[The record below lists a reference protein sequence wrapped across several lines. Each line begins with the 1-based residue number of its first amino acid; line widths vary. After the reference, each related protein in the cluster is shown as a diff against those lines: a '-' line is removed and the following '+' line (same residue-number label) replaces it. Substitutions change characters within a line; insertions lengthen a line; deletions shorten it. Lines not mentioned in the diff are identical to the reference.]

1 MKNVCADDNEENG
14 LRVLLDH
21 NPLAPSNAVPT
32 DFDEASDSR
41 LAWLTPHTVALPPEV
56 TAFRLRFDLPQAA
69 LIRIHVS
76 ADERYQLFVDGQC
89 EGRGPERGSDRAWFY
104 ETYDVE
110 LSVGQHTF
118 VAIVWRLGDIGPE
131 AQIGLATGFML
142 EAEGPFGDMVSTRS
156 AAWETKQVSGVT
168 FKLPKFSSVNPAWFV
183 EPIQTTDGVVYPWGI
198 EMGEGDGWETPT
210 VRHEDIL
217 APFGL
222 QALHVLHPASLP
234 AQLAVPRVGGQVR
247 YVSDGTWSHVEMV
260 PVVPGTHLVSEE
272 ATWQALID
280 GTAPLVVPP
289 HKCRQVII
297 DLDDYVCA
305 YPQIQLSGGK
315 GSELTIGWAEALYID
330 YSSHTKGQR
339 DEVEGRTFVALCRD
353 IIKSDGGIHR
363 RFEPLWWRAGRY
375 VELLIKTDDD
385 PLTID
390 SFCLLETRYPL
401 EMQSSFSSSDERLDV
416 IIPATLRGLQMCA
429 HETFMDCPYYE
440 QLMYVGDSRL
450 ESLTTY
456 VISTDDRLPRK
467 SVKMFGLSRLPDGLT
482 QARYPSR
489 NIQVI
494 PPFSLWWVGM
504 VYDYA
509 LWRGDRAFVAEL
521 LPGMRATLD
530 AFLAHV
536 HPDNLLKAPVG
547 WNFSDWVADWSL
559 GVPRDGVD
567 GFSGLLN
574 WHLVYTLGLAV
585 RLEEWAGDSYLAK
598 RWQSWREMIT
608 RAISSAFWDE
618 QRGLFA
624 DDLEYQHFSEHTQ
637 CLALLSGALTSE
649 QKMSVAE
656 NLLLDTS
663 LTRTT
668 IYFTH
673 YLFETLRLLEQ
684 PAAFFSRM
692 GLWFDLPVQGFK
704 TTPEQPEPS
713 RSDCH
718 GWGAHP
724 LYHYF
729 ASLLGIRP
737 ASFGFESV
745 EIAPMPGHLLNL
757 SGEMVHPLG
766 KIEANF
772 HFENIH
778 VRGNIS
784 LPSGLAG
791 VFRFAGKK
799 LDLQSGLQR
808 VEF

>member
-1 MKNVCADDNEENG
+1 M
-14 LRVLLDH
+14 RVLLNN
-21 NPLAPSNAVPT
+21 NPLRPSSTPPNDLEEALRSRPAWIAP
-32 DFDEASDSR
+32 
-41 LAWLTPHTVALPPEV
+41 LTVLHPPQV
-56 TAFRLRFDLPQAA
+56 IAYRLRFDLPQAA

-142 EAEGPFGDMVSTRS
+142 EAEDPFQNMLSTRS

-183 EPIQTTDGVVYPWGI
+183 EPIQTTDGVAYPWGI

-247 YVSDGTWSHVEMV
+247 HVSDGTWSHVEMV
-260 PVVPGTHLVSEE
+260 PVVPGTHLESEE
-272 ATWQALID
+272 ATWQTLLD
-280 GTAPLVVPP
+280 GIAPLVVPP

-305 YPQIQLSGGK
+305 YPQIELSGGK

-416 IIPATLRGLQMCA
+416 VIPAALRGLQMCA

-489 NIQVI
+489 DIQVI

-536 HPDNLLKAPVG
+536 QPDNLLKAPVG

-585 RLEEWAGDSYLAK
+585 RLEEWVGDDYLAR
-598 RWQSWREMIT
+598 RWQSWSEKVAL
-608 RAISSAFWDE
+608 AINPAFWDE

-624 DDLEYQHFSEHTQ
+624 DDLEHQHFSEHTQ

-656 NLLLDTS
+656 NLLFDTS

-673 YLFETLRLLEQ
+673 YLFEALRLLEQ
-684 PAAFFSRM
+684 PTAFFSRM
-692 GLWFDLPVQGFK
+692 GLWFDLPAQGFK

-766 KIEANF
+766 KIEANL
-772 HFENIH
+772 HFENSH
-778 VRGNIS
+778 VRGSIF
-784 LPSGLAG
+784 LPPGLAG
-791 VFRFAGKK
+791 MFRFAGKK
-799 LDLQSGLQR
+799 LALQSGLQR

>member
-1 MKNVCADDNEENG
+1 M
-14 LRVLLDH
+14 RVLLNN
-21 NPLAPSNAVPT
+21 NPLRPSSAPPN
-32 DFDEASDSR
+32 DLEEASRSR
-41 LAWLTPHTVALPPEV
+41 PAWIAPRTVLHPPEV
-56 TAFRLRFDLPQAA
+56 MAYRLRFDLPQAA
-69 LIRIHVS
+69 LVRIHVS
-76 ADERYQLFVDGQC
+76 ADERYKFFADGQLI
-89 EGRGPERGSDRAWFY
+89 GRGPERGSDREWFY

-118 VAIVWRLGDIGPE
+118 VAIVWWLGDIGPE

-142 EAEGPFGDMVSTRS
+142 EAEDPFRNMLSTRS

-168 FKLPKFSSVNPAWFV
+168 FKLPKFSSVNPSWSV
-183 EPIQTTDGVVYPWGI
+183 EPIQTTDGGAYPWGI
-198 EMGEGDGWETPT
+198 EIGEGEGWEPTT

-217 APFGL
+217 ATYGL
-222 QALHVLHPASLP
+222 LALHVLHPASLP

-260 PVVPGTHLVSEE
+260 PVVPGTRLESEE
-272 ATWQALID
+272 ATWQSLID
-280 GTAPLVVPP
+280 GTAPLVVLP

-305 YPQIQLSGGK
+305 YPQIELSGGK

-339 DEVEGRTFVALCRD
+339 DEVEGRMFVALCRD

-375 VELLIKTDDD
+375 VELLIETNDE
-385 PLTID
+385 PLTVD
-390 SFCLLETRYPL
+390 SFRLLETRYPL

-416 IIPATLRGLQMCA
+416 VVPATLRGLQMCA

-489 NIQVI
+489 DIQVI

-536 HPDNLLKAPVG
+536 QPNNLLKAPVG
-547 WNFSDWVADWSL
+547 WNFSDWVADWAL

-585 RLEEWAGDSYLAK
+585 RLEEWVGDYYLAK
-598 RWQSWREMIT
+598 RWQSWNEMIT
-608 RAISSAFWDE
+608 LAISSAFWDG

-624 DDLEYQHFSEHTQ
+624 DDLEHQHFSEHTQ

-673 YLFETLRLLEQ
+673 YLFEALRLLEQ
-684 PAAFFSRM
+684 PEAIFSRM
-692 GLWFDLPVQGFK
+692 NLWFDLPAQGFK

-737 ASFGFESV
+737 ASFGFDSV
-745 EIAPMPGHLLNL
+745 EIAPMPGHLASLY
-757 SGEMVHPLG
+757 GEMVHPRGQIMTDL
-766 KIEANF
+766 
-772 HFENIH
+772 HFENRH
-778 VRGNIS
+778 VHGNVS
-784 LPSGLAG
+784 LPAGLTG
-791 VFRFAGKK
+791 TFRYAGKS
-799 LDLQSGLQR
+799 LDLHSGLQR
-808 VEF
+808 IEL

>member
-1 MKNVCADDNEENG
+1 M
-14 LRVLLDH
+14 RVLLNN
-21 NPLAPSNAVPT
+21 NPLRPSSAPPN
-32 DFDEASDSR
+32 DLEEASRSR
-41 LAWLTPHTVALPPEV
+41 PAWIAPLTVLHPPEV
-56 TAFRLRFDLPQAA
+56 MAYRLRFDLPQAA
-69 LIRIHVS
+69 LVRIHVS
-76 ADERYQLFVDGQC
+76 ADERYKFFADGQLI
-89 EGRGPERGSDRAWFY
+89 GRGPERGSDRAWFY

-118 VAIVWRLGDIGPE
+118 VAIVWWLGDIGPE

-142 EAEGPFGDMVSTRS
+142 EAEDPFRNMLSTRS

-183 EPIQTTDGVVYPWGI
+183 EPIQTTDGVTYPWGI
-198 EMGEGDGWETPT
+198 EIGEGEGWEPTT

-217 APFGL
+217 ATYGL
-222 QALHVLHPASLP
+222 LALHVLHPASLP
-234 AQLAVPRVGGQVR
+234 AQLTVPRVGGQVR
-247 YVSDGTWSHVEMV
+247 HVSDGTWSHVEMV
-260 PVVPGTHLVSEE
+260 PVVPGTHLELEE
-272 ATWQALID
+272 ATWQSLID
-280 GTAPLVVPP
+280 GTAPLVVLP

-297 DLDDYVCA
+297 DLDDYICA
-305 YPQIQLSGGK
+305 YPQIELSGGK
-315 GSELTIGWAEALYID
+315 GSEITIGWAEALYID

-339 DEVEGRTFVALCRD
+339 DEVEGRMFVALCRD

-375 VELLIKTDDD
+375 VELLIETNDE

-390 SFCLLETRYPL
+390 AFRLLETRYPL

-416 IIPATLRGLQMCA
+416 VVPATLRGLQMCA

-467 SVKMFGLSRLPDGLT
+467 SVKMFWLSRLPDGLT

-489 NIQVI
+489 DIQVI

-521 LPGMRATLD
+521 LPGIRATLD

-536 HPDNLLKAPVG
+536 QPDNLLKAPIG
-547 WNFSDWVADWSL
+547 WNFSDWVADWAL

-574 WHLVYTLGLAV
+574 WHLVYTLGLAI
-585 RLEEWAGDSYLAK
+585 RLEDWVGDCYLAK
-598 RWQSWREMIT
+598 RWQSWSEMIT
-608 RAISSAFWDE
+608 LAISSAFWDG

-624 DDLEYQHFSEHTQ
+624 DDLEHQHFSEHTQ

-656 NLLLDTS
+656 NLLLDAS

-684 PAAFFSRM
+684 PEAFFSRM
-692 GLWFDLPVQGFK
+692 DLWFDLPAQGFK

-737 ASFGFESV
+737 ASFGFDSV
-745 EIAPMPGHLLNL
+745 EIAPMPGHLASLY
-757 SGEMVHPLG
+757 GEMVHPRGQIMTDL
-766 KIEANF
+766 
-772 HFENIH
+772 HFENRH
-778 VRGNIS
+778 VHGNVS
-784 LPSGLAG
+784 LPAGLMG
-791 VFRFAGKK
+791 TFRYAGKS

-808 VEF
+808 IEL